1 MVPEDLKYAKTHE
14 WARFDAGANLVTMGI
29 TDFAVEQLGDIVFL
43 ELPKVGAK
51 VARDTALGVIESV
64 KVAVDLYAPVAGE
77 VVEVNA
83 PLADHFEPLSLDPYG
98 RGWMVKIRVAGAD
111 ALAGLLGPQE
121 YRKHLESEAKH

>member
-1 MVPEDLKYAKTHE
+1 MSSG
-14 WARFDAGANLVTMGI
+14 ARGEHDDEAREVLFAGFQSQ
-29 TDFAVEQLGDIVFL
+29 FAAV
-43 ELPKVGAK
+43 
-51 VARDTALGVIESV
+51 GVIESV

-83 PLADHFEPLSLDPYG
+83 PLADHYEPLSLDPYG